1 MTEADG
7 STTVVYVMDV
17 ADRPGIVHAIA
28 AVFAHRG
35 LSMRALIADAH
46 RRPPRIL
53 AIFNGTSRQARLVS
67 QVLARLHDINSV
79 RMLSADSEELHAVAV
94 CRVGEA
100 ALPELGAAVS
110 IQKAGNAWLLS
121 GSYAAIESAL
131 AILRES
137 GCGLEVSRSLVAL

>member
-137 GCGLEVSRSLVAL
+137 GCRLDISRSLVAL